1 MPLIYGGFF
10 LSPRL
15 RDTNTNI
22 QGEEKLINVTIYSL
36 GGTQDLEATC
46 FASKE
51 DVEIIFSQDS
61 ANAQTIRFRPGR
73 LKFLTLFLSI
83 SDSP

>member
-15 RDTNTNI
+15 WDTNTNI
-22 QGEEKLINVTIYSL
+22 HGEEKLINVTIDCL
-36 GGTQDLEATC
+36 CGTQDLESNMFAKKDEVEFC
-46 FASKE
+46 FLK
-51 DVEIIFSQDS
+51 ILQKQ
-61 ANAQTIRFRPGR
+61 NNQIRAER